1 MKFPTFSSKAA
12 SPTSIDESKTVH
24 ANHDSSKGS
33 SFLDNEKNLSDS
45 EKNGHVPVSRNSSTA
60 SKISQHRGEV
70 IVEKTPVEEA
80 KALEHFAEEPEYPS
94 GIKLAIITTALCVSV
109 FCMALDNTII
119 ATAIPKITD
128 QFQAL
133 DDVGWY
139 GSAYLLTTC
148 AFQLFFGKLYTFF
161 SIKWV
166 YLTAILIFEIGSVV
180 CGAAPNSIALII
192 GRAVA
197 GIGAAGVFSGALV
210 IVAYTVPLVQ
220 RPIYTGII
228 GAMYGLASVAGPL
241 MGGAFTDHVSW
252 RWCFYINL
260 PLGAVTILGIM
271 FLFTSPKRE
280 KEASIGFKA
289 RAKQFDPY
297 GTAVFIPAII
307 CLLLALQWGGSK
319 YPWGSGRVVSLFVL
333 FGLLIIAFI
342 AIQFWKQETATVP
355 PRIISQ
361 RSMAFSTWFVL
372 CLGGSFFG
380 ILFYIPIW
388 FQAIKGTTAT
398 ESGIR
403 NLPMILSLVLM
414 SILSG
419 GAVTVLGYYTP
430 WMIASS
436 ILMSI
441 GVGLLSTLEV
451 DSGHAKW
458 IGYQIIYGF
467 GVGFGMQQPIIAAQ
481 TVLKLDDV
489 PVGTSLI
496 IFMQTLGGAL
506 FISVAQNIFTNRLV
520 SNLLDKVPT
529 LDPSIVLRTGATSLK
544 HAVDADHADL
554 LPGVLFAYNRALT
567 QTFYVSLALAAL
579 SIFGSVGI
587 EWKSV
592 KGKKIESV
600 MA

>member
-1 MKFPTFSSKAA
+1 MVRSILGAA
-12 SPTSIDESKTVH
+12 VGLYQNPGDE
-24 ANHDSSKGS
+24 
-33 SFLDNEKNLSDS
+33 
-45 EKNGHVPVSRNSSTA
+45 
-60 SKISQHRGEV
+60 IS
-70 IVEKTPVEEA
+70 
-80 KALEHFAEEPEYPS
+80 
-94 GIKLAIITTALCVSV
+94 
-109 FCMALDNTII
+109 
-119 ATAIPKITD
+119 
-128 QFQAL
+128 
-133 DDVGWY
+133 
-139 GSAYLLTTC
+139 
-148 AFQLFFGKLYTFF
+148 
-161 SIKWV
+161 
-166 YLTAILIFEIGSVV
+166 ILIS
-180 CGAAPNSIALII
+180 
-192 GRAVA
+192 R
-197 GIGAAGVFSGALV
+197 
-210 IVAYTVPLVQ
+210 
-220 RPIYTGII
+220 
-228 GAMYGLASVAGPL
+228 
-241 MGGAFTDHVSW
+241 
-252 RWCFYINL
+252 YI
-260 PLGAVTILGIM
+260 
-271 FLFTSPKRE
+271 
-280 KEASIGFKA
+280 
-289 RAKQFDPY
+289 
-297 GTAVFIPAII
+297 
-307 CLLLALQWGGSK
+307 
-319 YPWGSGRVVSLFVL
+319 GRVVSLIVL

-342 AIQFWKQETATVP
+342 AIQFWKQESATVP

-380 ILFYIPIW
+380 ILYYIPIW

-520 SNLLDKVPT
+520 SNLLEKVPT

-544 HAVDADHADL
+544 HAIDADHADL
-554 LPGVLFAYNRALT
+554 LPDVLFAYNGALT

-579 SIFGSVGI
+579 SIFGAVGI